1 MREVRGE
8 LADEREDALAL
19 DEALDCGVG
28 GEVEAPGDVGG
39 GYMVVEE
46 RETGVLT
53 GGFAGGGGGGG
64 GGAEG

>member
-1 MREVRGE
+1 M
-8 LADEREDALAL
+8 
-19 DEALDCGVG
+19 
-28 GEVEAPGDVGG
+28 EAPGDVSG

-53 GGFAGGGGGGG
+53 GGFAGGGGGGC